1 MNNILKSFFLSFILI
16 GVFSVFTNAAANPKA
31 KKLVFK
37 SSTICKTCK
46 STIEETLKSVE
57 GVLVSLVNLSSKKVS
72 IKYDP
77 LKTDE
82 AKIKAVIL
90 KAGYAFNETQPA
102 AEDFAKL
109 PTCCKKDVSCGH

>member
-1 MNNILKSFFLSFILI
+1 MSHIFKSFLVSFLLI
-16 GVFSVFTNAAANPKA
+16 GVFSVFTNAAASPKA

-46 STIEETLKSVE
+46 NTIEEALKNVD

-72 IKYDP
+72 VKYDP

-82 AKIKAVIL
+82 AKIKSVIL
-90 KAGYAFNETQPA
+90 KSGYAFNESQPA
-102 AEDFAKL
+102 AEDFNKL